1 MKTIKY
7 FFFFVL
13 CIVLTSCKEKDL
25 PDEDFIDFA
34 NTIVQQLAFDDAT
47 PAINAFDYD
56 EFEKRVLENM
66 NLSSEEKKQAS
77 DFIRNAENPITS
89 LLESVRNGA
98 DIRFTKFY
106 RKDAEP
112 HIIFRIYSNGMV
124 SIADWTLGVKK
135 GEVRIFDAFLVELG
149 IYWSDDYRQRL
160 YNHLQIYTDEVI
172 NINKLIETNYLIS
185 KGEYQQADS
194 LLYWLMPQM
203 QDNLYARTMELRLAS
218 FNKEYD
224 DVQTMAEQFDKSF
237 PQHKATSTYYL
248 MQSAIQQG
256 IVDETIQHI
265 YTLIDSLGD
274 DPIYYLYQAWAFQ
287 SSNSFKFA
295 LEYMDSVMLYIP
307 GNIGLYL
314 NKMDIYYYDSDYENC
329 VNLLYHIDSLFSR
342 SDNDVLFFSKSYPL
356 LKEYKPFI
364 EWTESR
370 K

>member
-56 EFEKRVLENM
+56 EFEKRILANM

-185 KGEYQQADS
+185 KEEYQQADS

-218 FNKEYD
+218 FDKKYD
-224 DVQTMAEQFDKSF
+224 DVQTMTEQFDKSF

-342 SDNDVLFFSKSYPL
+342 SDNDVIFFSESYPL